1 MDSKSITVKYLYE
14 DGTIIEVP
22 RRKKKFV
29 DDTLKAELKKRGS
42 IKKDFAM
49 YNPIKRKIKCSAIRL
64 FRTKKNS
71 IKWFTLTFPE
81 AISQKEANKC
91 FSKFIDNCKKNYNL
105 NEYVTVKENT
115 KNGRPHFHC
124 LFDIPFIKFN
134 VLNNVWNNTFTDV
147 MPYSINALST
157 GKEKII
163 FNIQGLV
170 SYITKYITKSSI
182 DEENN
187 VLLYETK
194 NYFISHNV
202 ISKPIEINYNC
213 YVYLTTKFESKT
225 WEMDYCKFI
234 FLENFAFLPE
244 RIAFNIEKKQ
254 KKPGKIPIIP
264 DAIQPNLSF

>member
-1 MDSKSITVKYLYE
+1 MNPKSITVKYLYE

-29 DDTLKAELKKRGS
+29 TDELKAELKKRGS

-64 FRTKKNS
+64 FRSKKNS

-81 AISQKEANKC
+81 PISQSEANKC

-115 KNGRPHFHC
+115 KSGRPHFHC
-124 LFDIPFIKFN
+124 LFDIPFTDFEI
-134 VLNNVWNNTFTDV
+134 LNSVWNNTFSDF
-147 MPYSINALST
+147 MPFSVNALST

-163 FNIQGLV
+163 YNIQGLV
-170 SYITKYITKSSI
+170 SYITKYITKSSL
-182 DEENN
+182 DDQNN
-187 VLLYETK
+187 AILYETK

-202 ISKPIEINYNC
+202 VSKPIEINYNC
-213 YVYLTTKFESKT
+213 YIYLTTKFNSTSFEA
-225 WEMDYCKFI
+225 EYVKFV
-234 FLENFAFLPE
+234 FLEEFAYLPE
-244 RIAFNIEKKQ
+244 KIAFSIEKKQ
-254 KKPGKIPIIP
+254 KKPPKQTIKFDDLPL
-264 DAIQPNLSF
+264 NLVF